1 MTMPSPPESR
11 EGLAVLAL
19 NYERTGPGPDDRVV
33 RFALEF
39 DGRERLRLR
48 VSEDHLGLKPPEVD
62 SGSEASATVLTI
74 PDDVLGPLGDALG
87 RVGHP
92 DDQLWLEFRAP
103 SEDLPALFWEQALQP
118 ALKRPLVRIAYT
130 PFRPLASPVP
140 LDVILIG
147 SSPLAKQ
154 PLPMADH
161 LNELARAI
169 LNCGVV
175 EVTVHIFTDREFFPR
190 LRDLLKDRIRTGS
203 GPGVVIYDP
212 AAAAKYDVPRP
223 TSNLQEAPGVIAN
236 PWLRW
241 IGDALPEDRA
251 VDIVHFAGHGYRS
264 YDKGAIALSVSPVDN
279 TDRAWCRFVGAQQ
292 IAAFMTQVG
301 AWGIGLSS
309 PQSRFQASSLRLLA
323 DNLARVV
330 PGPVS
335 FHDLRS
341 DAECRDLN
349 ELYRFVVNPTTCP
362 APATPNLLYY
372 CHPSPPGETKGLES
386 MPSAA
391 AEFSMVSDATRDL
404 FAPGSRPP
412 RWVAASQRALERSA
426 AELFHRRDQSI
437 NIDPKA
443 RQGAENA
450 LRFLTGLI
458 SEGTPIQSGE
468 DMIRGVT
475 AALGRRT
482 EELRKSYESASE
494 ALKSLQA
501 PVGTPTVTGPDAL
514 RALSQYS
521 KAVDDAH
528 RLVANLNE
536 QRAVPGTLK
545 AAVREAANHLES
557 HSKDVD
563 AACQAMA
570 RLASS
575 KDVQE
580 LPGKI
585 LEQLPK
591 VAANV
596 TQRSDQVRETIRD
609 LSDQFGAALTSPASG
624 ASAAPAESTT
634 SPEGGRP

>member
-1 MTMPSPPESR
+1 MPSPPESR

-19 NYERTGPGPDDRVV
+19 NYERTGPAPDDRVV

-48 VSEDHLGLKPPEVD
+48 VPEDHVGLKPPEVD

-74 PDDVLGPLGDALG
+74 PDDVLGPLDDALG
-87 RVGHP
+87 RAGHP
-92 DDQLWLEFRAP
+92 EDTLWLEFRAP

-118 ALKRPLVRIAYT
+118 ALKRPLIRLAYT

-169 LNCGVV
+169 LRCGVV
-175 EVTVHIFTDREFFPR
+175 EVTVHIFTDREFFHR
-190 LRDLLKDRIRTGS
+190 LGDLLKDRIRTGS

-212 AAAAKYDVPRP
+212 DAAAKYDAPGP
-223 TSNLQEAPGVIAN
+223 TSNLQEAPGAIVN

-241 IGDALPEDRA
+241 IGDALPADRA

-264 YDKGAIALSVSPVDN
+264 YDRGAIALSASPVDN
-279 TDRAWCRFVGAQQ
+279 TDRMWCRFVGAQQ

-323 DNLARVV
+323 DNLARFV

-349 ELYRFVVNPTTCP
+349 ELYRFVVAPTTCP

-372 CHPSPPGETKGLES
+372 CHPSPPGEAKGLES
-386 MPSAA
+386 VPSAA
-391 AEFSMVSDATRDL
+391 SEIPMVSEATRKL

-412 RWVAASQRALERSA
+412 RWVAASQRALERTA
-426 AELFHRRDQSI
+426 VEMFHRRDQAI
-437 NIDPKA
+437 DVDPKT
-443 RQGAENA
+443 RQGVENA
-450 LRFLTGLI
+450 MRFVDRLM
-458 SEGTPIQSGE
+458 SEGSSTQTGE
-468 DMIRGVT
+468 DMIRGIP
-475 AALGRRT
+475 AILGHRA
-482 EELRKSYESASE
+482 EDLRQSYESAVRILATPLSQSLSPG
-494 ALKSLQA
+494 ALVPA
-501 PVGTPTVTGPDAL
+501 AL
-514 RALSQYS
+514 RALDRYS
-521 KAVDDAH
+521 KAVDDA
-528 RLVANLNE
+528 RRIVANLAE
-536 QRAVPGTLK
+536 QRDVPESLKIDARK
-545 AAVREAANHLES
+545 AATALAQHLR
-557 HSKDVD
+557 DVD
-563 AACQAMA
+563 AIRQAAA
-570 RLASS
+570 RLATA
-575 KDVQE
+575 KGGNQAPGPALEEIWRAAADIFRDAAVVGDLVRGLRARFDE
-580 LPGKI
+580 LPMPPPATPG
-585 LEQLPK
+585 P
-591 VAANV
+591 
-596 TQRSDQVRETIRD
+596 
-609 LSDQFGAALTSPASG
+609 SPG
-624 ASAAPAESTT
+624 PGDH
-634 SPEGGRP
+634 PEGGQP